1 MSTATATPDSKATPG
16 KPADKRRGFW
26 KGLFGS
32 RQSPAK
38 IKVQAV
44 PTPAPTPAPA
54 IVEPEAGPSQVVELV
69 HALRNHIDQQSDR
82 SERLLD
88 KMADLPEA
96 LRSLPQASATSER
109 LLETMQ
115 KHLDQQQGHATRL
128 IQVIEDMSTA
138 SKHRD
143 KTIDVLQRQI
153 VTTQSK
159 DAQLMEGFQSLTR
172 TMSKMGDIQAKSAGT
187 LHQVA
192 ETASRAEAR
201 MHHAVAAGRRHTLT
215 WMLSVGAMALVLLA
229 MTAFVTIATMRI
241 AAWDP
246 APAAAPMAPAVEAGL
261 PMLPV
266 FPPAADDGQAATSIE
281 GRRASASDGAEAA
294 ASIDDG
300 PAPAAVG
307 VEAAATNEDGP
318 APAADDGIE
327 AAATNEDGPA
337 PVADGVEAAA
347 TDDDAPRPSVDGL
360 ESATTDI
367 DVLALAPFVP
377 GLARLVAAAPELMR
391 LPSFDELVDLW
402 PKMVTTP
409 IRATLDAEPATEHLV
424 AVPTP

>member
-32 RQSPAK
+32 RRSAAK

-44 PTPAPTPAPA
+44 PAPAPAPA

-318 APAADDGIE
+318 AP
-327 AAATNEDGPA
+327 
-337 PVADGVEAAA
+337 VADGVEAAA